1 MRLTR
6 SMNRYHTERNYEA
19 EKSSLA
25 QGFRE
30 DMQNINSFAEEIIQS
45 DLSSGEKA
53 ARLSALRENITQLQD
68 EYAAAYEEIN
78 AAQMEENGY
87 SSSEMPYGLEEGY
100 TYEDASLM
108 AQGRDYGVEPGY
120 ADQNEQTTASEYGV
134 ENEETYHEDSVE
146 IRGRSND
153 YDYGN

>member
-1 MRLTR
+1 MRLSR

-19 EKSSLA
+19 EKSSLV

-30 DMQNINSFAEEIIQS
+30 DMQNLNGFAEEIIQS

-87 SSSEMPYGLEEGY
+87 SSSEIPYGLEEGY
-100 TYEDASLM
+100 AYEDGSLM
-108 AQGRDYGVEPGY
+108 AQGEDYGVEPGY
-120 ADQNEQTTASEYGV
+120 AEQNEQTAAAEYGV
-134 ENEETYHEDSVE
+134 ENEGTYHEDSVE
-146 IRGRSND
+146 ISGSSND